1 MAVNDPVNFYANA
14 SNTFQPAAGVQIMI
28 LTAFS
33 YSTDSYF
40 GITNGVTNASNYS
53 NGAYL
58 NRVIGSKY
66 IITNTDYWYVSG
78 IGTEKGFS
86 GIQIK

>member
-14 SNTFQPAAGVQIMI
+14 SNTFQPASGVHIMV
-28 LTAFS
+28 LTCFS
-33 YSTDSYF
+33 YSTDNYF
-40 GITNGVTNASNYS
+40 GISNGVTNASNYS

-58 NRVIGSKY
+58 NGVIGSKY
-66 IITNTDYWYVSG
+66 IITNTDYWYVSASG
-78 IGTEKGFS
+78 NEKGFS